1 MLFVQNRRRATKG
14 RPYGGNFTYVR
25 SRVVCANSKKASLR
39 EGGGPL
45 AVEGACDTTGFVLCV
60 APRTLLHLL
69 PQEPPLGGSLAG
81 CVR

>member
-1 MLFVQNRRRATKG
+1 MVAPTVDKIFM
-14 RPYGGNFTYVR
+14 FVR

-60 APRTLLHLL
+60 ALRTLLHLL

-81 CVR
+81 